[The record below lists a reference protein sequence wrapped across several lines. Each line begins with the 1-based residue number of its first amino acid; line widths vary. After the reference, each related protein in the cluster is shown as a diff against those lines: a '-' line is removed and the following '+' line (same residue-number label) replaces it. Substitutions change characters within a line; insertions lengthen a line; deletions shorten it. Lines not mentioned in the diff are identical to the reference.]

1 MNVVSAVRWF
11 AVASLLWFA
20 GCRKHLEVDSARLTS
35 QLDKRAAA
43 ALETPAVEKSL
54 DDLWAAVG
62 ADPRV
67 GKSGGAILNALGE
80 DPRLQPGFQRIVADL
95 GQQPVVLQLVRKL
108 MREHPGANPDQIG
121 ALVEK
126 RMNGVL
132 DGPTFDRVM
141 NKAMGRFLKRP
152 DISSLLDTF
161 GEKVAR
167 NPHISE
173 VFSSTLSGPLIEDK
187 WRDRLVTLNGG
198 SLPDRQR
205 ATDLVADE
213 IFSTQRLSKWYVK
226 LYSLPATRRE
236 VAAGTAR
243 LLDAPAFRRVTADL
257 VASLVADREFQKRA
271 VEAMNVVLAD
281 APTDA
286 MLENAIARLLDVP
299 VVSTALARW
308 TKALMADRELAALG
322 DDVLKAVVAAPE
334 IRATVAELADLK

>member
-1 MNVVSAVRWF
+1 MNIVSVVRWSV
-11 AVASLLWFA
+11 VASLIWFA
-20 GCRKHLEVDSARLTS
+20 GCRKQVEVDSARLS
-35 QLDKRAAA
+35 AQLDQRAAA

-54 DDLWAAVG
+54 DNLWALVG

-67 GKSGGAILNALGE
+67 GKSGSALLAALGE

-95 GQQPVVLQLVRKL
+95 GKQPVVLQLVRKL

-121 ALVEK
+121 ELVEK
-126 RMNGVL
+126 RINGVL
-132 DGPTFDRVM
+132 EGPMFDRVM

-173 VFSSTLSGPLIEDK
+173 VFSSTLSGRVIEDK
-187 WRDRLVTLNGG
+187 WRDRLVALNGG
-198 SLPDRQR
+198 SLPDRAR
-205 ATDLVADE
+205 ATDLVAAE
-213 IFSTQRLSKWYVK
+213 MFSTERLSKWYVK

-257 VASLVADREFQKRA
+257 VASLVGDAGFQKRA
-271 VEAMNVVLAD
+271 IEAMNVLLAD

-286 MLENAIARLLDVP
+286 TLENAIARLLDVP
-299 VVSTALARW
+299 VVSKALARW
-308 TKALMADRELAALG
+308 TKALMADRDLAALG

-334 IRATVAELADLK
+334 IRATIAELADLT